1 VFYQLLRNTA
11 AIALRWYYADVAVQ
25 GRERVPRDGPLLI
38 LANHPNALIDPLL
51 VGTAIDR
58 RVVLTAKATLFEL
71 PALAWLL
78 QAVGVVP
85 LRRAKD
91 EARDGAA
98 RSVTPQRNAQAFALV
113 TSALRASKAV
123 LIFPEGI
130 SHDDPSLAPLKSG
143 AARMALQASRE
154 GVAGLR
160 LLPMGLV
167 FEEKERP
174 DSRVLVRIG
183 DPIDLDDWLAQHR
196 GENVRELTDTLEV
209 RLRAV
214 TLNFATAQRAARA
227 VRLARVLV
235 ALAGSPAPL
244 HEPRALDTEAAIALR
259 IDSATSALADA
270 PPEVIKAADT
280 LVARLDAIERDLRRH
295 GIDLADVRVSTRLPD
310 AMTFIVREGPLALVA
325 AIAVVLGWAMHWIP
339 LRAAR
344 ALALQSL
351 ARNPSRDQ
359 PAMRTILLGV
369 SAVVLW
375 YAMQF
380 IVLAR
385 IANTFLALGWL
396 ALIFSAAH
404 ALRLRGGRLR
414 RALQRA
420 RSFLAFR
427 ADPSLQPRLV
437 AAVDEV
443 LEETLALEGV
453 LAGARSVTA
462 DELRG

>member
-1 VFYQLLRNTA
+1 V
-11 AIALRWYYADVAVQ
+11 
-25 GRERVPRDGPLLI
+25 LI

-58 RVVLTAKATLFEL
+58 RVVLTAKATLFEH
-71 PALAWLL
+71 PGLAWLL
-78 QAVGVVP
+78 QAMGVVP

-91 EARDGAA
+91 EAHDRTAPL
-98 RSVTPQRNAQAFALV
+98 VTPQRNAQAFALV

-143 AARMALQASRE
+143 AARMALQANRE

-167 FEEKERP
+167 FEQKERP
-174 DSRVLVRIG
+174 DSRVLVRVG
-183 DPIDLDDWLAQHR
+183 DAIDLDAWLAEHR
-196 GENVRELTDTLEV
+196 GANVRELTDTLEV

-214 TLNFATAQRAARA
+214 TLNFATAERAARA

-244 HEPRALDTEAAIALR
+244 HEPRSLDTEAAIALR
-259 IDSATSALADA
+259 IDTATSALADA
-270 PPEVIKAADT
+270 PPEIIEAADT
-280 LVARLDAIERDLRRH
+280 LVARLDTIERDLRRY
-295 GIDLADVRVSTRLPD
+295 GIDLADVRVSTRWPD
-310 AMTFIVREGPLALVA
+310 AMTFIAREGPLALVA
-325 AIAVVLGWAMHWIP
+325 GIAVVFGWAMHWIP

-351 ARNPSRDQ
+351 TRNPSRDQ
-359 PAMRTILLGV
+359 PAMRTILFGL
-369 SAVVLW
+369 SAIAFWYVV
-375 YAMQF
+375 QF

-385 IANTFLALGWL
+385 ITNPFLAFGWL

-437 AAVDEV
+437 AAVDQALDES
-443 LEETLALEGV
+443 LTLEGV
-453 LAGARSVTA
+453 LTGTRGTAAG
-462 DELRG
+462 ELRG

>member
-1 VFYQLLRNTA
+1 MLYQLLRSTA

-25 GRERVPRDGPLLI
+25 GRERVPRDGPVMI

-51 VGTAIDR
+51 VGTTIER
-58 RVVLTAKATLFEL
+58 RVLLTAKATLFER
-71 PALAWLL
+71 PGLAWLL

-91 EARDGAA
+91 EVRDDAA
-98 RSVTPQRNAQAFALV
+98 SSLAPQRNAQAFALV
-113 TSALRASKAV
+113 TAALRARKAV
-123 LIFPEGI
+123 LIFPEGV

-154 GVAGLR
+154 GVTGLC

-183 DPIDLDDWLAQHR
+183 DPIDLDAWLTRHR
-196 GENVRELTDTLEV
+196 GADVRELTDTLAA

-214 TLNFATAQRAARA
+214 TLNFASAERAARA
-227 VRLARVLV
+227 VRLARVLA
-235 ALAGSPAPL
+235 ALAGSPAPVR
-244 HEPRALDTEAAIALR
+244 EPRSLDAEAAIALR
-259 IDSATSALADA
+259 IDMATSALPDA
-270 PPEVIKAADT
+270 PPEVIEAADA
-280 LVARLDAIERDLRRH
+280 LVSRLDAIEQDLHRY
-295 GIDLADVRVSTRLPD
+295 GIDLADVRVSTHLPD
-310 AMTFIVREGPLALVA
+310 AMIFIAREGPLALVA
-325 AIAVVLGWAMHWIP
+325 GIAIVLGWATHWLP

-344 ALALQSL
+344 ALALHSL
-351 ARNPSRDQ
+351 DRNPSRDQ
-359 PAMRTILLGV
+359 PAMRTILLGLA
-369 SAVVLW
+369 AVVFW
-375 YAMQF
+375 YAVQF
-380 IVLAR
+380 IVLAQ
-385 IANTFLALGWL
+385 IANPFLAFGWL

-404 ALRLRGGRLR
+404 ALRLRGARLR

-427 ADPSLQPRLV
+427 VDPSLQPRLV

-443 LEETLALEGV
+443 LEEALALEEV
-453 LAGARSVTA
+453 LVGTRGGTVG
-462 DELRG
+462 ELQG